1 MDYKKKIAAV
11 QARIDNLRK
20 IKEIMFSMENTISE
34 IENEIVQ
41 IDNSLPSD
49 QQIAAM
55 PDGAAKEQILHLIDL
70 NDEAF
75 RLIDELLGPPDDNFA
90 TDQFFTSDAGTNP
103 GRELTLEEAM
113 KFLSPKSKGHA
124 S

>member
-20 IKEIMFSMENTISE
+20 IKEIMYTMETTISE

-41 IDNSLPSD
+41 IDNSLPGD
-49 QQIAAM
+49 NEINAM
-55 PDGAAKEQILHLIDL
+55 PDSAAKEQILHLIDL

-75 RLIDELLGPPDDNFA
+75 RLIDELLGPPEDDPSNS
-90 TDQFFTSDAGTNP
+90 FFTSDAGTNP
-103 GRELTLEEAM
+103 GREISIEDAM
-113 KFLSPKSKGHA
+113 KFLASKNKGHA